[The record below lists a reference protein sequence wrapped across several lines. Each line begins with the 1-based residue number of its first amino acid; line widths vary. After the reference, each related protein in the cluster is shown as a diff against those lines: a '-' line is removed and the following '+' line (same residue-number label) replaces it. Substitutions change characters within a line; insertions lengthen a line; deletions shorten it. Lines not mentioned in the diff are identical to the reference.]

1 MNRRLPYN
9 SLMKPLRRTYAY
21 KLRPNRSQL
30 ARLEKTL
37 ETCRRL
43 YNEALAERKEAWE
56 DEQRSVGFADQCA
69 ALTQRRKSSGYLQA
83 VHSQVLQ
90 NTLRRVDR
98 SFENFF
104 RRCNNGEKPGYP
116 RFKGWGW
123 YDSFCYPQY
132 GNGAK
137 FKDGRLALSKV
148 GHVKVFKDRSLE
160 GKPKTA
166 TVIRKADGWYV
177 SIVCEI
183 QPKPLPKTGKSIGID
198 VGITHFAT
206 ISTGETVENPR
217 CYGRA
222 ERKLRKAQRRV
233 SRRKKG
239 SKRRGKARVLLAK
252 AHQKVA
258 RQRRDHAHKT
268 AKHLVERHDRI
279 AVEDLNVSGMVK
291 NRHLA
296 KAIFDSGW
304 SAFVQILS
312 DKAESAGREV
322 VKVNPRNTSQKCSGC
337 GELVRKSLAVRWHSC
352 PHCGCELDRDHNA
365 AINIQAL
372 GGGTAFVEPMPL
384 GAAMKREPHVLD
396 IRGSVSVYGLAVRVG
411 DVT

>member
-1 MNRRLPYN
+1 MKSRLPYN
-9 SLMKPLRRTYAY
+9 TLMKPLRRAYIY

-30 ARLEKTL
+30 ARLEETL

-56 DEQRSVGFADQCA
+56 DEQRSVGFANQCA
-69 ALTQRRKSSGYLQA
+69 ALTQRRKSGSYLQA

-116 RFKGWGW
+116 RFKGRGW

-160 GKPKTA
+160 GEPKTA

-177 SIVCEI
+177 SIACEVEP
-183 QPKPLPKTGKSIGID
+183 PKPLPKTGQSVGVD
-198 VGITHFAT
+198 VGIINLAT
-206 ISTGETVENPR
+206 LSTGETIENPR
-217 CYGRA
+217 CYRSA
-222 ERKLRKAQRRV
+222 ERRLKKAQRRL
-233 SRRKKG
+233 SRREKG
-239 SKRRGKARVLLAK
+239 SRRREKVKTLLRR

-258 RQRRDHAHKT
+258 RQRRDHTHKT
-268 AKHLVERHDRI
+268 ANSLVRRYDRI
-279 AVEDLNVSGMVK
+279 AVEDLNVSVMVK

-296 KAIFDSGW
+296 KAISDSGW
-304 SAFVQILS
+304 MQFVQILS
-312 DKAESAGREV
+312 DKAEWAGREV
-322 VKVNPRNTSQKCSGC
+322 VKVNPHNTSQKCSGC

-352 PHCGCELDRDHNA
+352 PSCGCELCRDHNA

-384 GAAMKREPHVLD
+384 GAATKREPHVL
-396 IRGSVSVYGLAVRVG
+396 
-411 DVT
+411 

>member
-1 MNRRLPYN
+1 
-9 SLMKPLRRTYAY
+9 MKQLRRAYVY
-21 KLRPNRSQL
+21 KLRPNHSQL
-30 ARLEKTL
+30 ARLEGTL

-43 YNEALAERKEAWE
+43 YNDALAERKERWKSG
-56 DEQRSVGFADQCA
+56 QKSIGFATQCA
-69 ALTQRRKSSGYLQA
+69 SLTQRKKSSSYLQS

-90 NTLRRVDR
+90 NVLRRVDR
-98 SFENFF
+98 SFQNFF
-104 RRCNNGEKPGYP
+104 RRVEFGEKRLGYP
-116 RFKGWGW
+116 RFKGRGW

-137 FKDGRLALSKV
+137 FKDGRLVLSKI
-148 GHVKVFKDRSLE
+148 GHIRVFADRPLE

-166 TVIRKADGWYV
+166 VIIRKADGWYV

-206 ISTGETVENPR
+206 ISTGETIENPR

-239 SKRRGKARVLLAK
+239 SKRREKTRILLAR

-268 AKHLVERHDRI
+268 AKHLVEKHDRI

-296 KAIFDSGW
+296 KAIFDSSW
-304 SAFVQILS
+304 STFVQILS
-312 DKAESAGREV
+312 DKAEWAGREV
-322 VKVNPRNTSQKCSGC
+322 VKVNPRNTSQECSGC
-337 GELVRKSLAVRWHSC
+337 GELIRKSLAIRWHSC
-352 PHCGCELDRDHNA
+352 PSCGCELCRDHNA
-365 AINIQAL
+365 AINIRRAL
-372 GGGTAFVEPMPL
+372 GGGTAFVEPTPL
-384 GAAMKREPHVLD
+384 GATMKREPHVLD
-396 IRGSVSVYGLAVRVG
+396 IRGSVSV
-411 DVT
+411 